1 MFIIEIDLASP
12 CFYSSS
18 SQVFDDTMSTKARQ
32 KRESAQDLSGK
43 IMTPWTFNVKFPLDT
58 HFTFGSLMFAA
69 GKMESLGCCL

>member
-1 MFIIEIDLASP
+1 
-12 CFYSSS
+12 
-18 SQVFDDTMSTKARQ
+18 MSTKARQ

-69 GKMESLGCCL
+69 EKMESLGCCL